1 MQFEGRPSKTHYIL
15 CAGASFK
22 AYNYLRLFSD
32 PDDVSVLK
40 KDHPR
45 TSHFFFQTRALR
57 ADINP
62 VLIR

>member
-22 AYNYLRLFSD
+22 AYNYLRLFSH

-45 TSHFFFQTRALR
+45 TASFFFSDTST
-57 ADINP
+57 P
-62 VLIR
+62 C